1 MRHLKKF
8 EEMDYDQLRD
18 QIHGDFHGSHNDM
31 DARRNVVVKD
41 EEEIED
47 DEENDDDLEKDDA
60 GADEDNFTLEKFS
73 AFNEKKATPAQK
85 KARDAFAKRV
95 SKKSDDKKDDKKS
108 DDKKDDKKSDD
119 KKSTLK
125 NPKAAD
131 LNKDGKISKYEEKR
145 GKAIQNAIE
154 KKKEEKNK

>member
-8 EEMDYDQLRD
+8 ENF
-18 QIHGDFHGSHNDM
+18 DFQKEEEEL
-31 DARRNVVVKD
+31 VVPADVVNNEEDELCPACNCKPCECED
-41 EEEIED
+41 EE
-47 DEENDDDLEKDDA
+47 DENEEDA
-60 GADEDNFTLEKFS
+60 GAYEDDLRLEKFS
-73 AFNEKKATPAQK
+73 AFNEKKATPAQLA
-85 KARDAFAKRV
+85 ARKAFADRIKG
-95 SKKSDDKKDDKKS
+95 KKSDKEDDKKDDKKS
-108 DDKKDDKKSDD
+108 EKEDKKDD

-154 KKKEEKNK
+154 KKKEEKKK

>member
-31 DARRNVVVKD
+31 EARRNVVVKD
-41 EEEIED
+41 DELEDEFED
-47 DEENDDDLEKDDA
+47 DEEEKEDDDIDA

-73 AFNEKKATPAQK
+73 AFNEKKATPAQQ

-108 DDKKDDKKSDD
+108 DDKKDD

>member
-8 EEMDYDQLRD
+8 ENF
-18 QIHGDFHGSHNDM
+18 DFQ
-31 DARRNVVVKD
+31 
-41 EEEIED
+41 EEEELVVPADVVNNEED
-47 DEENDDDLEKDDA
+47 EDHEDENEEDA

-108 DDKKDDKKSDD
+108 EKDDAKKDDKKSDD
-119 KKSTLK
+119 GEGKTPKTKKEKEFAALAEPKDKITFADKIAGAKKS
-125 NPKAAD
+125 
-131 LNKDGKISKYEEKR
+131 
-145 GKAIQNAIE
+145 
-154 KKKEEKNK
+154 KKK

>member
-1 MRHLKKF
+1 MRHLIKF

-31 DARRNVVVKD
+31 EARRNVVVKD
-41 EEEIED
+41 DELEDEFED
-47 DEENDDDLEKDDA
+47 DEEEKEDDDIDA

-73 AFNEKKATPAQK
+73 AFNEKKATPAQQ

-95 SKKSDDKKDDKKS
+95 SKKSDDKK
-108 DDKKDDKKSDD
+108 DD

-154 KKKEEKNK
+154 KKKEEKKK